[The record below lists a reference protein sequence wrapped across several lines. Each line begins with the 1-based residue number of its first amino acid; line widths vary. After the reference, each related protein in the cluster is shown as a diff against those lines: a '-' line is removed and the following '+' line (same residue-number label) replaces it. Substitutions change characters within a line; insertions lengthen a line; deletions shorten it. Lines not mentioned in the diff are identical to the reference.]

1 MDQIKTGKFIKTLRR
16 EKNMTQEQLAEEMNV
31 SRRTVSRWETG
42 NNMPDLDVLIDMA
55 DFFDVDLR
63 ELINGEK
70 EGKKMDSELKET
82 LEIAADYADAEKKRK
97 LKKITLIFI
106 TGYICLAFVIL
117 IERYVQASFAEPK
130 IIEILDFVSGVC
142 VGYSIVAFVCS
153 LAYFRK
159 TVAKK

>member
-1 MDQIKTGKFIKTLRR
+1 MDQVKIGKFIKTLRR
-16 EKNMTQEQLAEEMNV
+16 EKNLTQEQFAEEMNV

-82 LEIAADYADAEKKRK
+82 LEIAADYADEEKKKKMR
-97 LKKITLIFI
+97 KITILFI
-106 TGYICLAFVIL
+106 TGYIGLVFIIL
-117 IERYVQASFAEPK
+117 IERYAQASFAEPK
-130 IIEILDFVSGVC
+130 IIEILDFFEGACTGWST
-142 VGYSIVAFVCS
+142 VAFCFS

-159 TVAKK
+159 VTKK